1 MSNLTV
7 TTVSEGSY
15 TLQINGGLDKIF
27 SLYHV
32 LKAAEESASCREM
45 CRDLALALKGNDEIM
60 RVFGAHKIKL

>member
-15 TLQINGGLDKIF
+15 TLQINGGLSDIL

-32 LKAAEESASCREM
+32 LKGVEGSNSCREM
-45 CRDLALALKGNDEIM
+45 SRDLAAAFKANDEIM
-60 RVFGAHKIKL
+60 KVFGALKIRL